1 MYYTVRLKLST
12 QMLPMFGGGEGVAV
26 LALHDISVAL
36 SESEFIEEPAC
47 SIVSIAIF
55 GCS

>member
-12 QMLPMFGGGEGVAV
+12 QMLPMFGGGEGVAF
-26 LALHDISVAL
+26 LALHDIYVAL